1 LPNWDVKKRY
11 SEMAST
17 TAYKEAVEFIKKHD
31 RVLITAHIN
40 PDGDGIGSMLA
51 LGEAIA
57 AMGKQ
62 VTLYTRDGV
71 PDNLEF
77 LPSAKKISHE
87 LPSAADIDAAIMV
100 DCGEPVRAGDDFAK
114 WVEGKPI
121 AVIDHHLYTELPG
134 ATMCLDVTAASA
146 GEVAW
151 HVIVALDVKRTA
163 EMALNIYTTLVV
175 DTGFFRYS
183 NTTAK
188 VLGLA
193 AELVEVGADPWCVAR
208 NLDESH
214 PERRLRLLAKSLET
228 LSVLEGGR
236 YACMDVTQAMLK
248 ETGATIADSDEFAPY
263 PRSIDTVEV
272 SALFREEKPGRT
284 KVSLRS
290 KEYVNVAEL
299 ARRQGG
305 GGHERAAGF
314 GIDLSIGETKELV
327 AKEIREAL
335 KT

>member
-1 LPNWDVKKRY
+1 
-11 SEMAST
+11 MTST
-17 TAYKEAVEFIKKHD
+17 TAYNDAAKFIESYD
-31 RVLITAHIN
+31 RILITAHIN

-51 LGEAIA
+51 LGEALS
-57 AMGKQ
+57 AMGKT
-62 VTLYTRDGV
+62 VALYTRDNV
-71 PDNLEF
+71 SDNLSF
-77 LPSAKKISHE
+77 LPGVDRIKHE
-87 LPSAADIDAAIMV
+87 LPGAADIDAAIMV
-100 DCGEPVRAGDDFAK
+100 DCGETKRASDDFAK

-134 ATMCLDVTAASA
+134 AVMCLDVKAASA
-146 GEVAW
+146 GEVVW
-151 HVIVALDVKRTA
+151 RVIVELKAKRTA

-188 VLGLA
+188 VLSLA
-193 AELVEVGADPWCVAR
+193 AELVETGADPWLVAR
-208 NLDESH
+208 HLDESH

-228 LSVLEGGR
+228 LAVLDGGR
-236 YACMDVTQAMLK
+236 YASMEVTQAMFK

-263 PRSIDTVEV
+263 PRSIDSVEV

-290 KEYVNVAEL
+290 KEFVNVAEL
-299 ARRQGG
+299 ARRYGG

-314 GIDLSIGETKELV
+314 GIDMSLNETKKLV
-327 AKEIREAL
+327 ADEIHKIL
-335 KT
+335 N